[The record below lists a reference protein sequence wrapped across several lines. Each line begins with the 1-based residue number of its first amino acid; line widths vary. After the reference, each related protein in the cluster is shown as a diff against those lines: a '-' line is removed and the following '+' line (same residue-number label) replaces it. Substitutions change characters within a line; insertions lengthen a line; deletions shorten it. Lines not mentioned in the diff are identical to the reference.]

1 MVRIFAALSLNDATF
16 QLGVGRLARLG
27 RRLKIFLT
35 RFAVSLQRLP
45 EHNYVDK
52 GSWLMPTVGH

>member
-35 RFAVSLQRLP
+35 RFAVSLQRL
-45 EHNYVDK
+45 EHKYVDK